1 MNDTPEWLRLL
12 MERDP
17 RAEDPAPQ
25 GAAHEER
32 MLALLLVGMEDGAKV
47 VELAEQLERG

>member
-32 MLALLLVGMEDGAKV
+32 MLAFPARRHGGWGQGSRACPRT
-47 VELAEQLERG
+47 A